1 MYLNNR
7 TGKQPNQESAE
18 SGTAESGTAGSDSKK
33 QNRQNSG
40 KQNGGKLNQQLSRK
54 SSVKF
59 NLQNYQKTVDNSISL
74 IYNNVCVR
82 EIRNRKAQNAIV
94 VQLVVRHLAKVEVA
108 GSSPVY
114 RSYFLS
120 LISKNITILER

>member
-74 IYNNVCVR
+74 IYNP
-82 EIRNRKAQNAIV
+82 IFD
-94 VQLVVRHLAKVEVA
+94 
-108 GSSPVY
+108 SSEKIK
-114 RSYFLS
+114 S
-120 LISKNITILER
+120 L